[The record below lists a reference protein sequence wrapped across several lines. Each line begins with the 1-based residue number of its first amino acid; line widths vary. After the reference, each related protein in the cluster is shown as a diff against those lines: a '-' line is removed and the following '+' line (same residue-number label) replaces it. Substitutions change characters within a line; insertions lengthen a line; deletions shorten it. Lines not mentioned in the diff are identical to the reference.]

1 MSKRSWH
8 TVSLKRG
15 VAKLED
21 GIIVLSGPALAISGI
36 IAGVD
41 LVTGGNVLKSV
52 GWLGLVWAITLLLTL
67 DFQVLALGVR
77 AHRLYTCARG
87 RGQKFVEI
95 LLVVL
100 IAAAISFVSIQ
111 MQSIIARVNAE
122 TGLSIDQAAAQLGIN
137 TIALIWERSTLVLV
151 LIFMSG
157 WLRDDHQEQ
166 AAMPAESSAPVAHP
180 SFSEEM
186 VQLILARLAKL
197 DQLEQALTAP
207 QQQAQ
212 TEQVAIGEQIVT
224 VKQLAAPAS
233 EPNGS
238 PERQENKMPAQ
249 LRDAQNTLE
258 NPVSIFHKEGEYAD
272 NKPPIY
278 SDKFQS
284 KEQVIADILVRRP
297 EASAEEIANEAG
309 CTVRTATKWMQR
321 LQATDAEFN
330 QR

>member
-1 MSKRSWH
+1 MFKRSWH
-8 TVSLKRG
+8 TASLKQA

-52 GWLGLVWAITLLLTL
+52 SWLGLVWAITLLLTL

-77 AHRLYTCARG
+77 AHRVYTAEQST
-87 RGQKFVEI
+87 GQKVVEI
-95 LLVVL
+95 LFVVL

-122 TGLSIDQAAAQLGIN
+122 AGLSIDQAAAQLGIN

-157 WLRDDHQEQ
+157 WLREHHEDQVET
-166 AAMPAESSAPVAHP
+166 PASPAAPVAH
-180 SFSEEM
+180 SSINEQT
-186 VQLILARLAKL
+186 VQLILEKLAKL
-197 DQLEQALTAP
+197 DQVEQTLAA
-207 QQQAQ
+207 QQQQVQAGQ
-212 TEQVAIGEQIVT
+212 VTISEQVLA

-233 EPNGS
+233 EPEVS
-238 PERQENKMPAQ
+238 PDKQESTGPAQ
-249 LRDAQNTLE
+249 SRDAQNALE
-258 NPVSIFHKEGEYAD
+258 NPAAIFRKEGEHAD
-272 NKPPIY
+272 DKPPIY

-284 KEQVIADILVRRP
+284 KEQ
-297 EASAEEIANEAG
+297 EIAHEAG
-309 CTVRTATKWMQR
+309 CTVRTATKWLQR
-321 LQATDAEFN
+321 LQSHDASSN
-330 QR
+330 KR